1 MVDKTLSFSNE
12 IYRKIFHISSLIIP
26 LIYIYTNFFN
36 FIIFL
41 TISTMCMFI
50 ININYNMILRLINS
64 KINLDFIIRD
74 YEKKSLWSA
83 SYMILTFLLVSIIF
97 PKNIAIISMI
107 LASVCDPLA
116 GLFGQK
122 YGKIKIIHN
131 KTLEG
136 TYIFIIS
143 AFLLVSLYL
152 HTVSSYLLIICI
164 LIALTE
170 LITPMKYD
178 NVTIP
183 IASSLIFTIYNYL

>member
-1 MVDKTLSFSNE
+1 MADKTLSFNNE

-26 LIYIYTNFFN
+26 LIYVYTNFIN

-41 TISTMCMFI
+41 TISTASMFI
-50 ININYNMILRLINS
+50 ININYNLILRLINS
-64 KINLDFIIRD
+64 NINLDFIIRD

-83 SYMILTFLLVSIIF
+83 SYMILAFLLISIIF
-97 PKNIAIISMI
+97 PKNVAIISMI
-107 LASVCDPLA
+107 LGSVCDPLA

-136 TYIFIIS
+136 TYVFIIS
-143 AFLLVSLYL
+143 AFLVVSLYSY
-152 HTVSSYLLIICI
+152 TVSTYLLLICV

>member
-41 TISTMCMFI
+41 TISTACMFI
-50 ININYNMILRLINS
+50 ININYNMILRLIDS

-83 SYMILTFLLVSIIF
+83 SYMILTFLLLSIIF
-97 PKNIAIISMI
+97 PKNIAIISMM

-136 TYIFIIS
+136 TYIFIVS

>member
-1 MVDKTLSFSNE
+1 MADKTLSFNNE

-26 LIYIYTNFFN
+26 LIYIYTNFIN

-41 TISTMCMFI
+41 TISTVFMFI
-50 ININYNMILRLINS
+50 ININYNLILRLINS

-83 SYMILTFLLVSIIF
+83 SYMILAFLLITIIF
-97 PKNIAIISMI
+97 PKNVAIISMI
-107 LASVCDPLA
+107 LGSVCDPLA

-136 TYIFIIS
+136 TYVFIIS
-143 AFLLVSLYL
+143 AFLLVSLYSY
-152 HTVSSYLLIICI
+152 TVSTYLLLICV

>member
-1 MVDKTLSFSNE
+1 
-12 IYRKIFHISSLIIP
+12 
-26 LIYIYTNFFN
+26 
-36 FIIFL
+36 
-41 TISTMCMFI
+41 
-50 ININYNMILRLINS
+50 MIL
-64 KINLDFIIRD
+64 
-74 YEKKSLWSA
+74 A
-83 SYMILTFLLVSIIF
+83 FLLISIIF
-97 PKNIAIISMI
+97 PKNVAIISMI
-107 LASVCDPLA
+107 LGSVCDPLA

-136 TYIFIIS
+136 TYVFIIS
-143 AFLLVSLYL
+143 AFLVVSLYSY
-152 HTVSSYLLIICI
+152 TVSTYLLLICV

>member
-83 SYMILTFLLVSIIF
+83 SYMILTFFLVSIIF

-136 TYIFIIS
+136 SYIFIIT
-143 AFLLVSLYL
+143 AFILVSLYL

-183 IASSLIFTIYNYL
+183 ITSSLIFTIYNYI

>member
-1 MVDKTLSFSNE
+1 MADKTLSFNNE

-26 LIYIYTNFFN
+26 LIYIYTNFLN

-41 TISTMCMFI
+41 TISTFFMFI
-50 ININYNMILRLINS
+50 ININYTLILRLINS

-83 SYMILTFLLVSIIF
+83 SYMILSFLLITVIF
-97 PKNIAIISMI
+97 PKNVAIISMI
-107 LASVCDPLA
+107 LGSVCDPLA

-136 TYIFIIS
+136 TYVFIIS
-143 AFLLVSLYL
+143 AFLLVSLYSY
-152 HTVSSYLLIICI
+152 TVSTYLLLICFM
-164 LIALTE
+164 IALTE

>member
-1 MVDKTLSFSNE
+1 MADKTLSFNNE

-26 LIYIYTNFFN
+26 LIYIYTNFIN

-41 TISTMCMFI
+41 TISTLFMFI
-50 ININYNMILRLINS
+50 ININYSLILRLINS

-83 SYMILTFLLVSIIF
+83 SYMILSFLLITIIF
-97 PKNIAIISMI
+97 PKNVAIISMI
-107 LASVCDPLA
+107 LGSVCDPLA

-136 TYIFIIS
+136 TYVFIIS
-143 AFLLVSLYL
+143 AFLLVCLYSY
-152 HTVSSYLLIICI
+152 TVSTYLLLICV

-183 IASSLIFTIYNYL
+183 IVSSLIFTIYNYL

>member
-1 MVDKTLSFSNE
+1 MADKTLSFNNE

-26 LIYIYTNFFN
+26 VVYIYTNFIN

-41 TISTMCMFI
+41 TISTVFMFI
-50 ININYNMILRLINS
+50 ININYNLILRLINS

-83 SYMILTFLLVSIIF
+83 SYMILSFLLITIIF
-97 PKNIAIISMI
+97 PKNVAIISMI
-107 LASVCDPLA
+107 LGSVCDPLA

-136 TYIFIIS
+136 TYVFIIS
-143 AFLLVSLYL
+143 AFLLVSLYSY
-152 HTVSSYLLIICI
+152 TVSTYLLLICV

>member
-1 MVDKTLSFSNE
+1 MADKTLSFNNE

-26 LIYIYTNFFN
+26 LIYIYTNFLN

-41 TISTMCMFI
+41 TISTFFMFI
-50 ININYNMILRLINS
+50 ININYTLILRLINS

-83 SYMILTFLLVSIIF
+83 SYMILAFLLITIIF
-97 PKNIAIISMI
+97 PKNVAIISMI
-107 LASVCDPLA
+107 LGSVCDPLA

-136 TYIFIIS
+136 TYVFIIS
-143 AFLLVSLYL
+143 AFLLVSLYSY
-152 HTVSSYLLIICI
+152 TVSTYLLLICV

-183 IASSLIFTIYNYL
+183 ISSSLIFTIYNYL

>member
-1 MVDKTLSFSNE
+1 MVDKTLSFNNE

-26 LIYIYTNFFN
+26 LIYIYTNFLN

-41 TISTMCMFI
+41 TISTFFMFI
-50 ININYNMILRLINS
+50 ININYTLILRLINS

-83 SYMILTFLLVSIIF
+83 SYMILSFLLITVIF
-97 PKNIAIISMI
+97 PKNVAIISMI
-107 LASVCDPLA
+107 LGSVCDPLA

-122 YGKIKIIHN
+122 YGRIIIIHN

-136 TYIFIIS
+136 TYVFIIS
-143 AFLLVSLYL
+143 SFLLVSLYSY
-152 HTVSSYLLIICI
+152 TVSTYLLLICFM
-164 LIALTE
+164 IALTE

>member
-1 MVDKTLSFSNE
+1 MADKTLSFNNE

-26 LIYIYTNFFN
+26 LIYIYTNFLN

-41 TISTMCMFI
+41 TISTFFMFI
-50 ININYNMILRLINS
+50 ININYTLILRLINS

-83 SYMILTFLLVSIIF
+83 SYMILSFLLITVIF
-97 PKNIAIISMI
+97 PKNVAIISMI
-107 LASVCDPLA
+107 LGSVCDPLA

-122 YGKIKIIHN
+122 YGRIIIIHN

-136 TYIFIIS
+136 TYVFIIS
-143 AFLLVSLYL
+143 SFLLVSLYSY
-152 HTVSSYLLIICI
+152 TVSTYLLLICFM
-164 LIALTE
+164 IALTE

>member
-1 MVDKTLSFSNE
+1 MADKTLSFNNE

-26 LIYIYTNFFN
+26 LIYIYTNFLN

-41 TISTMCMFI
+41 TISTFFMFI
-50 ININYNMILRLINS
+50 ININYTLILRLINS

-83 SYMILTFLLVSIIF
+83 SYMILSFLLITVIF
-97 PKNIAIISMI
+97 PKNVAIISMI
-107 LASVCDPLA
+107 LGSVCDPLA

-143 AFLLVSLYL
+143 AFLLVSLYSY
-152 HTVSSYLLIICI
+152 TVSIYLLFICV
-164 LIALTE
+164 LIAITE

-178 NVTIP
+178 NVTVP

>member
-1 MVDKTLSFSNE
+1 MADKTLSFNNE

-26 LIYIYTNFFN
+26 LIYIYTNFIN

-41 TISTMCMFI
+41 TISTVFMFI
-50 ININYNMILRLINS
+50 ININYNLILRLINS

-83 SYMILTFLLVSIIF
+83 SYMILAFLLITIIF
-97 PKNIAIISMI
+97 PKNVAIISMI
-107 LASVCDPLA
+107 LGSVCDPLA

-143 AFLLVSLYL
+143 AFLLVSLYSY
-152 HTVSSYLLIICI
+152 TVSTYFLLICV

>member
-1 MVDKTLSFSNE
+1 
-12 IYRKIFHISSLIIP
+12 
-26 LIYIYTNFFN
+26 
-36 FIIFL
+36 
-41 TISTMCMFI
+41 
-50 ININYNMILRLINS
+50 
-64 KINLDFIIRD
+64 
-74 YEKKSLWSA
+74 
-83 SYMILTFLLVSIIF
+83 
-97 PKNIAIISMI
+97 MI
-107 LASVCDPLA
+107 LASACDPLA

-136 TYIFIIS
+136 TYIFIVS

>member
-1 MVDKTLSFSNE
+1 
-12 IYRKIFHISSLIIP
+12 
-26 LIYIYTNFFN
+26 
-36 FIIFL
+36 
-41 TISTMCMFI
+41 MFI
-50 ININYNMILRLINS
+50 ININYTLILRLINS

-83 SYMILTFLLVSIIF
+83 SYMILSFLLITVIF
-97 PKNIAIISMI
+97 PKNVAIISMI
-107 LASVCDPLA
+107 LGSVCDPLA

-122 YGKIKIIHN
+122 YGKIIIIHN

-136 TYIFIIS
+136 TYVFIIS
-143 AFLLVSLYL
+143 SFLLVSLYSY
-152 HTVSSYLLIICI
+152 TVSTYLLLICFM
-164 LIALTE
+164 IALTE

>member
-1 MVDKTLSFSNE
+1 MADKTLSFNNE

-26 LIYIYTNFFN
+26 LIYIYTNFIN

-41 TISTMCMFI
+41 TISTVFMFI
-50 ININYNMILRLINS
+50 ININYNLILRLINS
-64 KINLDFIIRD
+64 NINLDFIIRD

-83 SYMILTFLLVSIIF
+83 SYMILAFLLITIIF
-97 PKNIAIISMI
+97 PKNVAIISMI
-107 LASVCDPLA
+107 LGSVCDPLA

-136 TYIFIIS
+136 TYVFIIS
-143 AFLLVSLYL
+143 AFLLVSLYSY
-152 HTVSSYLLIICI
+152 TVSTYLLLICV

>member
-1 MVDKTLSFSNE
+1 MADKTLSFNNE

-26 LIYIYTNFFN
+26 LIYIYTNFLN

-41 TISTMCMFI
+41 TISTFFMFI
-50 ININYNMILRLINS
+50 ININYTLILRLINS

-83 SYMILTFLLVSIIF
+83 SYMILSFLLITVIF
-97 PKNIAIISMI
+97 PKNVAIISMI
-107 LASVCDPLA
+107 LGSVCDPLA

-122 YGKIKIIHN
+122 YGKIIIIHN

-136 TYIFIIS
+136 TYVFIIS
-143 AFLLVSLYL
+143 SFLLVSLYSY
-152 HTVSSYLLIICI
+152 TVSTYLLLICFM
-164 LIALTE
+164 IALTE

>member
-1 MVDKTLSFSNE
+1 MADKTLSFNNE

-26 LIYIYTNFFN
+26 LIYIYTNFIN

-41 TISTMCMFI
+41 TISTLFMFI
-50 ININYNMILRLINS
+50 ININYNLILRLINS

-83 SYMILTFLLVSIIF
+83 SYMILAFLLISIIF
-97 PKNIAIISMI
+97 PKNVAIISMI
-107 LASVCDPLA
+107 LGSVCDPLA

-136 TYIFIIS
+136 TYVFIIS
-143 AFLLVSLYL
+143 AFLLVSLYTY
-152 HTVSSYLLIICI
+152 TVSTYLLLICV

-183 IASSLIFTIYNYL
+183 ISSSLIFTIYNYL

>member
-1 MVDKTLSFSNE
+1 MADKTLSFNNE

-26 LIYIYTNFFN
+26 LIYIYTNFIN

-41 TISTMCMFI
+41 TISTLFMFI
-50 ININYNMILRLINS
+50 ININYNLILRLINS

-83 SYMILTFLLVSIIF
+83 SYMILAFLLISIIF
-97 PKNIAIISMI
+97 PKNVAIISMI
-107 LASVCDPLA
+107 LGSVCDPLA

-136 TYIFIIS
+136 TYVFIIS
-143 AFLLVSLYL
+143 AFLLVSLYSY
-152 HTVSSYLLIICI
+152 TVSTYLLLICA

-183 IASSLIFTIYNYL
+183 IVSSLIFTIYNYL